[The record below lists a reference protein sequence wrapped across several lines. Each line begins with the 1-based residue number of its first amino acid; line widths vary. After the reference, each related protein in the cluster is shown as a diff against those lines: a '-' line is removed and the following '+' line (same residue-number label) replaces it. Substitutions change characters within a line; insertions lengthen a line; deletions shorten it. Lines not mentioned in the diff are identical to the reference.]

1 MALAGSSLELQW
13 LLPKRILRLAL
24 LFQYAILGYVQ
35 EAAAATLDGAGS
47 HGVFDFGELKH
58 SGNSYATEKLMGTS
72 AAMSAR
78 LGELLIHGAAVEVL
92 NVSSR
97 LLHRPPKKKA
107 WALYNPSLLPLRWRG
122 EDVFLVTYRA
132 GTWNLCTWD
141 GRGSP
146 VASLPRVEG
155 RNQATSR
162 VMAAITRR
170 DFSPLVPVH
179 EIGMQKFQEHSCTHS
194 TGMRRVGIDDGRLF
208 SLRGKPFVLFAG
220 VAPAS
225 QDYPCQHRQYLCPLE
240 MPDEAS
246 STLKEL
252 KVECLQ
258 KVLLTFDF
266 ADQLSEKMLA
276 QDRLGSVHQ
285 KNWMPF
291 VVGDQLF
298 LVFTVEP
305 LRVMR
310 VDITTGRCV
319 EISLAKT
326 PALVALHNAERDEFR
341 GHGGPALVALPPT
354 LGSGLLGLA
363 RVQAGNLLYTHFFFT
378 LDVPDDPSASNPFT
392 ISRVSRLLCIESSL
406 SGHEGFCE
414 VIQFVGGI
422 FIENDTLVLT
432 YGANDCVA
440 QLQAVEPQTSA
451 FEASVLAGRR
461 GGNKAKSPADGASP
475 HLSDRQLRTQL
486 QRTASFQ
493 ISVFDRLEDQLQ
505 IVHADP
511 AVILIPNLWSP
522 EACERLIFTAK
533 CSGAM
538 RQSSCSG
545 YGVAP
550 GEAKAA
556 RTSGSVV
563 LKPETARR
571 YGAEALVRKLF
582 RDLTG
587 VLGVGGTDTRVF
599 TAEYPQVVRYERGQ
613 RFDLHQDAFAWEQ
626 AREDGYQRHAT
637 LLVYLNTVGLG
648 GSTRF
653 PELAVDVQPQRGQG
667 LLFFPAFAD

>member
-13 LLPKRILRLAL
+13 LSPKRMLWLEL
-24 LFQYAILGYVQ
+24 FFQYAILGSAQ
-35 EAAAATLDGAGS
+35 EAGAATLDRAGS
-47 HGVFDFGELKH
+47 HGVFDFGELKT
-58 SGNSYATEKLMGTS
+58 SGNSYSTEKLMGTS

-97 LLHRPPKKKA
+97 LLHRPPKKKT

-122 EDVFLVTYRA
+122 EDVFLMTYRA
-132 GTWNLCTWD
+132 GTWNLCAWD

-220 VAPAS
+220 VAPAL

-246 STLKEL
+246 NNLKEL
-252 KVECLQ
+252 KVKCLQ

-310 VDITTGRCV
+310 VDTTTGRCL

-406 SGHEGFCE
+406 PGHEGFCE

-432 YGANDCVA
+432 YGANDC
-440 QLQAVEPQTSA
+440 EPRATALPLSH
-451 FEASVLAGRR
+451 VLAM
-461 GGNKAKSPADGASP
+461 
-475 HLSDRQLRTQL
+475 LRSA
-486 QRTASFQ
+486 RSF
-493 ISVFDRLEDQLQ
+493 
-505 IVHADP
+505 
-511 AVILIPNLWSP
+511 
-522 EACERLIFTAK
+522 
-533 CSGAM
+533 
-538 RQSSCSG
+538 
-545 YGVAP
+545 
-550 GEAKAA
+550 
-556 RTSGSVV
+556 
-563 LKPETARR
+563 
-571 YGAEALVRKLF
+571 
-582 RDLTG
+582 
-587 VLGVGGTDTRVF
+587 TR
-599 TAEYPQVVRYERGQ
+599 
-613 RFDLHQDAFAWEQ
+613 
-626 AREDGYQRHAT
+626 
-637 LLVYLNTVGLG
+637 
-648 GSTRF
+648 S
-653 PELAVDVQPQRGQG
+653 EL
-667 LLFFPAFAD
+667 